1 MQVAQ
6 ACAAQPVPHIKAN
19 VTLLTLALCCALC
32 GALARTAVAQI
43 SEYKLGEDGQPVKTR
58 EAAPDS
64 DEAFIDSARAMLA
77 GDRASECLKV
87 MNDWIE
93 KNEFSDNAWL
103 PEAYL
108 IRGDARVALNDEYEA
123 LYDYEKIIKDY
134 TAAPQFPLALDRE
147 YAIARKYVRGMK
159 KKWWFGWR
167 VEDARILGEEM
178 LIRVNERIP
187 SSVLAEKAMMELADF
202 YYRERDL
209 KLAAEAYDIFLT
221 NFPQSELRER
231 AMQQRVY
238 SYIARFKGPEYD
250 ASGLIEAKALIQ
262 QYSGKYPLESEQA
275 GLSDALVARIDESAA
290 AQLYN
295 TAEWY
300 IKKDDPVSA
309 RLTLKRLIQAHPGT
323 VSATRAV
330 EFMLAQG
337 WLKAPPA
344 EAAPGPSAAPG
355 VSEPAKPASAG
366 AAQGAAQ

>member
-1 MQVAQ
+1 MTIVRPRSASRHTLTP
-6 ACAAQPVPHIKAN
+6 AILLAGVFSCA
-19 VTLLTLALCCALC
+19 LAL
-32 GALARTAVAQI
+32 TSHAQI
-43 SEYKLGEDGQPVKTR
+43 SEYKLGEDGQPIKTR
-58 EAAPDS
+58 EAAPDT
-64 DEAFIDSARAMLA
+64 DEAFIDSARALLA
-77 GDRASECLKV
+77 ENRASECLKLI
-87 MNDWIE
+87 DPWIE
-93 KNEFSDNAWL
+93 KYEFSANPWL

-108 IRGDARVALNDEYEA
+108 IRGDAKVALNDEYEA

-178 LIRVNERIP
+178 LIRVNERMP
-187 SSVLAEKAMMELADF
+187 SSVLAEKSMMELADF

-221 NFPQSELRER
+221 NFPQSDLRER

-250 ASGLIEAKALIQ
+250 ASGLIEAKALIG
-262 QYSGKYPLESEQA
+262 QYSGKYPVEAEQA

-290 AQLYN
+290 AQMYE
-295 TAEWY
+295 TASWY
-300 IKKDDPVSA
+300 LKKDDPVSA

-323 VSATRAV
+323 VAATKAV
-330 EFMLAQG
+330 EDMLARG
-337 WLKAPPA
+337 WLKAPQADAPPA
-344 EAAPGPSAAPG
+344 DTASA
-355 VSEPAKPASAG
+355 PASPT
-366 AAQGAAQ
+366 QGSTK

>member
-1 MQVAQ
+1 MQ
-6 ACAAQPVPHIKAN
+6 AASECSSFRPNHALSRTSAIA
-19 VTLLTLALCCALC
+19 LAAVLSCALTF
-32 GALARTAVAQI
+32 TAHAQI
-43 SEYKLGEDGQPVKTR
+43 TEYKLDGSGQPVQIR
-58 EAAPDS
+58 QAEPDS
-64 DEAFIDSARAMLA
+64 DEAFIDSVRVLLA
-77 GDRASECLKV
+77 SNRASECLKAL
-87 MNDWIE
+87 DEWIE
-93 KNEFSDNAWL
+93 KREFSENPWL

-108 IRGDARVALNDEYEA
+108 IRGDAKVALNDEYEA

-134 TAAPQFPLALDRE
+134 TSAPQFPIALDRE

-167 VEDARILGEEM
+167 IEDARILGEEM
-178 LIRVNERIP
+178 LIRVNERMP

-221 NFPQSELRER
+221 NFPQSDLRER

-238 SYIARFKGPEYD
+238 SYIARFKGPQYD

-262 QYSGKYPLESEQA
+262 QYSGKYPLEAEQA

-300 IKKDDPVSA
+300 IKKDDAVSA
-309 RLTLKRLIQAHPGT
+309 RLTLKRLLLAHPGT
-323 VSATRAV
+323 VAATKAV
-330 EFMLAQG
+330 EEMLKRG
-337 WLKAPPA
+337 WLKVPPA
-344 EAAPGPSAAPG
+344 DAPANDTPPPSNDAP
-355 VSEPAKPASAG
+355 AG
-366 AAQGAAQ
+366 ASK

>member
-1 MQVAQ
+1 MPIASTRSHHHRLTPAALVAG
-6 ACAAQPVPHIKAN
+6 V
-19 VTLLTLALCCALC
+19 LSCAL
-32 GALARTAVAQI
+32 TFTTHAQI
-43 SEYKLGEDGQPVKTR
+43 SEYKIDEQGQPVQTR
-58 EAAPDS
+58 QAEPNT
-64 DEAFIDSARAMLA
+64 DEAFIDNARALLA
-77 GDRASECLKV
+77 SNRASECLKL
-87 MNDWIE
+87 MDEWIE
-93 KNEFSDNAWL
+93 KYEFSENPWL

-108 IRGDARVALNDEYEA
+108 IRGDAKVALNDEYEA
-123 LYDYEKIIKDY
+123 LYDYEKIIKDF

-167 VEDARILGEEM
+167 IEDARILGEEM
-178 LIRVNERIP
+178 LIRVNERMP
-187 SSVLAEKAMMELADF
+187 SSILAEKSMMELADF

-221 NFPQSELRER
+221 NFQQSDLRER

-238 SYIARFKGPEYD
+238 SYIARFKGPQYD

-262 QYSGKYPLESEQA
+262 QYAGKYPVEAEQA

-290 AQLYN
+290 AQMYD

-300 IKKDDPVSA
+300 IAKSDPVSA

-323 VSATRAV
+323 VAATKAV
-330 EFMLAQG
+330 EEMLARG

-344 EAAPGPSAAPG
+344 EAVTTDAA
-355 VSEPAKPASAG
+355 
-366 AAQGAAQ
+366 AATSSTEGSSK